1 MFLGEGAEGHETT
14 WEREQKHLKNMAN
27 CQEKLGRARLTQ
39 RFIVAF
45 FGQS

>member
-1 MFLGEGAEGHETT
+1 MFLGEGAEGQGTT
-14 WEREQKHLKNMAN
+14 WEREQEHLKNMAN

-39 RFIVAF
+39 SVIVAF